1 MSVAEVLRDLEEL
14 NPDALLLEPRDVY
27 DPALI
32 GITDDPNDSWPREA
46 RIHVAI
52 YDSDKCIEAIM
63 GWMDCDYND
72 AVDWFGFNTSGAWV
86 GEGTPTFSFPDPDA
100 P

>member
-14 NPDALLLEPRDVY
+14 NPDAMLLEPRDVY

-46 RIHVAI
+46 RIHVAV

-63 GWMDCDYND
+63 KWLDCDFD
-72 AVDWFGFNTSGAWV
+72 GARDWFGYNTSGAWV
-86 GEGTPTFSFPDPDA
+86 GEGTPTFHHPEQ
-100 P
+100 